1 MSTKNTKITVKSQ
14 VVTVATQIYSLF
26 VWLFILFGGM
36 VAVGSFFISGLPLAQ
51 HISGVSVGLVS
62 VAFGL
67 GLARL
72 LNRDIK
78 QTAPVLWF

>member
-1 MSTKNTKITVKSQ
+1 MSTKNKNITIKSQ
-14 VVTVATQIYSLF
+14 AITVATQIYSLF

-36 VAVGSFFISGLPLAQ
+36 VAVAGFFIEGVSLAQ
-51 HISGVSVGLVS
+51 LVSGVSVGLIS